1 MSIAGRPGSGGSP
14 ERAWDGLRA
23 PRRPTRATPRV
34 ALATCREHP
43 AGDED
48 APLLLAACSAA
59 GLDAEWR
66 VWDDAAVDWDSYD
79 LVVIRSTWDYV
90 PRRDDFAAWAAS
102 VPRLANPADVVR
114 WNTDK
119 TYLRDLAGAGVPVV
133 PTEHLAPG
141 DAPAWPAD
149 WLEVVVKP
157 AVSAGGQDTA
167 RYGPGDVDR
176 ARTHAGKLL
185 AASRRVLVQPYLTAV
200 DEVGETAVVH
210 VGGAYS
216 HSLGKAALLLPGAAA
231 EIDELWRPERIE
243 AREPSAAERAVAEQA
258 LAAVPG
264 GPERLLY
271 ARVDLL
277 PGPDGDP
284 LVIELELT
292 EPSLFLTAVPAGAD
306 RFAAAIRRAVTPD
319 RAARRP
325 W

>member
-1 MSIAGRPGSGGSP
+1 M
-14 ERAWDGLRA
+14 
-23 PRRPTRATPRV
+23 
-34 ALATCREHP
+34 ALATCREQP

-59 GLDAEWR
+59 GLDADWR
-66 VWDDAAVDWDSYD
+66 VWDDAAVDWGSYD

-90 PRRDDFAAWAAS
+90 PRRDDFAAWADS

-119 TYLRDLAGAGVPVV
+119 TYLRDLSAAGVPVV
-133 PTEHLAPG
+133 PTEHLDPG
-141 DAPAWPAD
+141 GAADWPAD
-149 WLEVVVKP
+149 WAEVVVKP

-167 RYGPGDVDR
+167 RYGAGELDKAR
-176 ARTHAGKLL
+176 AHAAKLL
-185 AASRRVLVQPYLTAV
+185 DAGRRVLVQPYLAAI

-216 HSLGKAALLLPGAAA
+216 HALGKAALLEPGGAA
-231 EIDELWRPERIE
+231 EIGGLWRPERIE
-243 AREPSAAERAVAEQA
+243 AREPSAAERRLAGQA

-277 PGPDGDP
+277 PGPDGTP
-284 LVIELELT
+284 LVIEVELT

-306 RFAAAIRRAVTPD
+306 RFAAAIRRAVS
-319 RAARRP
+319 
-325 W
+325 

>member
-1 MSIAGRPGSGGSP
+1 MP
-14 ERAWDGLRA
+14 ERRSRL
-23 PRRPTRATPRV
+23 PTRALPRV
-34 ALATCREHP
+34 ALASCREHP

-119 TYLRDLAGAGVPVV
+119 GYLRDLAAAGVPVV
-133 PTEHLAPG
+133 PTEHLDPG
-141 DAPAWPAD
+141 SPADWPAD
-149 WLEVVVKP
+149 WPEVVVKP
-157 AVSAGGQDTA
+157 AISAGGQDTA
-167 RYGPGDVDR
+167 RYGAAEADR
-176 ARTHAGKLL
+176 ARAHAAQLL
-185 AASRRVLVQPYLTAV
+185 GAGRRVLVQPYVAAI

-216 HSLGKAALLLPGAAA
+216 HTLGKAALLTPGGAAQ
-231 EIDELWRPERIE
+231 IDQLWRPERIE
-243 AREPSAAERAVAEQA
+243 PRDPTPAERDVAGRA
-258 LAAVPG
+258 LAVVPG
-264 GPERLLY
+264 GPQRLLY

-277 PGPDGDP
+277 PGRDGAP
-284 LVIELELT
+284 LVIEVELT
-292 EPSLFLTAVPAGAD
+292 EPSLFLTAVPAAAD
-306 RFAAAIRRAVTPD
+306 RFAAAIRRAVTP
-319 RAARRP
+319 R
-325 W
+325 

>member
-1 MSIAGRPGSGGSP
+1 MP
-14 ERAWDGLRA
+14 
-23 PRRPTRATPRV
+23 PRRGPTRATPRV
-34 ALATCREHP
+34 ALATCRAHP

-66 VWDDAAVDWDSYD
+66 VWDDAAIDWGSYD

-102 VPRLANPADVVR
+102 VPRLANPADVIR

-119 TYLRDLAGAGVPVV
+119 TYLRDLAAAGVPVV
-133 PTEHLAPG
+133 PTEHLEPG
-141 DAPAWPAD
+141 GPIDWPAD
-149 WLEVVVKP
+149 WPEVVVKP
-157 AVSAGGQDTA
+157 AISVGGQDTA
-167 RYGPGDVDR
+167 RYDAGEADKAKAHA
-176 ARTHAGKLL
+176 ARLL
-185 AASRRVLVQPYLTAV
+185 DGGRRVLVQPYLTAV
-200 DEVGETAVVH
+200 DEAGETAVVH

-216 HSLGKAALLLPGAAA
+216 HGLGKAALLTPGGAA

-243 AREPSAAERAVAEQA
+243 AREPSATQREVAERA

-277 PGPDGDP
+277 PAADGAP
-284 LVIELELT
+284 VVIELELT

-306 RFAAAIRRAVTPD
+306 RFAAAIRRAVTP
-319 RAARRP
+319 R
-325 W
+325 